1 MGKTL
6 AEKIIGEAI
15 DQEVSAGD
23 FVITPVD
30 VVLAHEGT
38 GPLAVDQFQA
48 LGKTEVGVT
57 GLFFSDHA
65 APAPRKELAD
75 VQRRLREFSEGSGAV
90 FHRPGSGICHQLVA
104 EEWAAPGLIVI
115 GADSHTCS
123 AGALG
128 AFGTG
133 MGSTDI
139 GVALAF
145 GETWLRVPET
155 IRIEFTGILPPGVY
169 AKDLILHLIGTIGA
183 DGAIYKA
190 LEFGGPVVKAL
201 DLEGRLTLANMAVE
215 AGAKAGLCAADQ
227 VTRAYLADQGREDAF
242 QPLAPDTTAV
252 YERVLEIE
260 VSGLS
265 PQVALPHFVD
275 NVHPVSEAAGTPLD
289 QVFLGT
295 CTNGR
300 LSDLRT
306 AAAIL
311 KGEQVPPGLRLLI
324 APASRQVYQDALQ
337 EGLIETFLNA
347 GGVVL
352 PPGCGPCVGVHQGVL
367 ADGERCLSTM
377 NRNFQGRMGNPE
389 ADIILASP
397 ATAAASALHGAV
409 TDPRTMKTKPDTAP
423 RRTR

>member
-1 MGKTL
+1 MMGKTL
-6 AEKIIGEAI
+6 AEKILSSKTGQ
-15 DQEVSAGD
+15 DLQAGD
-23 FVITPVD
+23 FAVTPVD
-30 VVLAHEGT
+30 LVLAHEGT

-48 LGKTEVGVT
+48 LGKTKTGT
-57 GLFFSDHA
+57 RGLFFSDHA

-75 VQRRLREFSEGSGAV
+75 VQRRLRTFAEEAGAQ
-90 FHRPGSGICHQLVA
+90 FYRPGTGICHQLVA
-104 EEWAAPGLIVI
+104 EEWASPGQVVV
-115 GADSHTCS
+115 GADSHSCS

-155 IRIEFTGILPPGVY
+155 IRVEFTGTMPPGLA
-169 AKDLILHLIGTIGA
+169 AKDLILHLIGNLGA

-190 LEFGGPVVKAL
+190 LEFGGPVVEAL

-227 VTRAYLADQGREDAF
+227 VTRAYLAEQGREDSF
-242 QPLAPDTTAV
+242 QPLAPDPDAV
-252 YERVLEIE
+252 YERALEID

-275 NVHPVSEAAGTPLD
+275 NVHPVEEAAGTPLD

-300 LSDLRT
+300 LSDLR
-306 AAAIL
+306 AAAAVL
-311 KGEQVPPGLRLLI
+311 KGKEIPLGMRLLI
-324 APASRQVYQDALQ
+324 GPASRRVYQSALR
-337 EGLIETFLNA
+337 EGLIEIFLEA
-347 GGVVL
+347 GGVIL

-367 ADGERCLSTM
+367 AEGERCLSTM
-377 NRNFQGRMGNPE
+377 NRNFRGRMGNPE
-389 ADIILASP
+389 AEIILASP
-397 ATAAASALHGAV
+397 ATAAASALAGRVA
-409 TDPRTMKTKPDTAP
+409 DPREALA
-423 RRTR
+423 